1 MAFPSQVPTVTMD
14 DLHAFQ
20 ARHFLP
26 NSNIPV
32 GHLME
37 TVGNELIDDDELGYY
52 PDGVKRTLT
61 DQQIEIFRHSEI
73 QALQRKKRLK
83 DVAEREQE
91 EEESMRHQTEDSLVD
106 VTHAEAEA
114 QPARKV
120 GQGHNLGNSE
130 SNGQGHGDRERPAAH
145 ETIQTSN
152 DKPGSSVKHGEMRTS
167 PQPKRPPHSASANPF
182 GRRLVSY
189 DD

>member
-1 MAFPSQVPTVTMD
+1 MAFPLQVPTITMD

-26 NSNIPV
+26 SNSTPV
-32 GHLME
+32 GHFREAM
-37 TVGNELIDDDELGYY
+37 GNELIDDDELGYY

-73 QALQRKKRLK
+73 QTLQREKRLK
-83 DVAEREQE
+83 EMAEREQE
-91 EEESMRHQTEDSLVD
+91 EEESMRHQMEDNLVD
-106 VTHAEAEA
+106 MTHAQAGA

-120 GQGHNLGNSE
+120 GQGHNLGKSE
-130 SNGQGHGDRERPAAH
+130 SNEQGHGNREGPATH
-145 ETIQTSN
+145 EATQTSN
-152 DKPGSSVKHGEMRTS
+152 DKPGSSLKHGETRIS
-167 PQPKRPPHSASANPF
+167 PQPKRPPPPASANPF